1 MVVAGPTPSREDP
14 RRPPL
19 TPSDNSNAAV
29 ASSRRPRNKEIASR
43 YLSSYTASPAPSPS
57 PSPSTSNSY
66 SSPSSRRSPSP
77 TVSSRSVPTPHQ
89 RRSSSVDRSR
99 PSTGSTTT
107 SSSSNS
113 TTATT
118 TTTTTTRSLA
128 VSFQGSSFFYQ
139 TSRAKPTPT
148 PGRRSLEYSQQNRPW
163 PAAVRSLDYSSTGR
177 SAGIEDRGSNGEVS
191 GSSDTDSVSSGSNS
205 GSHEFM
211 LPPRAKVTSRGI
223 SVSARF
229 LQESHGRQRP
239 VRSPSPS
246 KVASPSPA
254 RGMSSPLRGR
264 GGAPTVSQAN
274 QQQQL
279 NAPSILSFAMEV
291 RRAKKG
297 EYRIEEAH
305 LLRLLDNRHLQWRWV
320 NAKFNSA
327 MQDQKQISEK
337 YLYNAWRSISELR
350 ESVAIKRMK
359 LQLLNLNLK
368 LASILKRQVIYL
380 EEWSEMDGEHASSLA
395 GAIEALKASTL
406 RLPVVGGAK
415 QADIQKLKEVT
426 SAAINTFL
434 LMESS
439 NSFLSKVHR
448 TSSLIHQLGE
458 VVLKEHM
465 LLHQS
470 RDLLS
475 TAVALH
481 VKQCSL
487 QGQLLQLTGT
497 VSHKQT

>member
-1 MVVAGPTPSREDP
+1 MVVAGPTPAREDP

-43 YLSSYTASPAPSPS
+43 YLSSYTASPS

-66 SSPSSRRSPSP
+66 SSPSSRRFPSP
-77 TVSSRSVPTPHQ
+77 NVSSRSVPIPHQ

-113 TTATT
+113 TTS
-118 TTTTTTRSLA
+118 TTTTTRSLA

-177 SAGIEDRGSNGEVS
+177 SVGIEDRGSNGDVS

-205 GSHEFM
+205 GSQEFM
-211 LPPRAKVTSRGI
+211 LPPRTKVTSRGI
-223 SVSARF
+223 CVPARF

-246 KVASPSPA
+246 KVASPFPA

-264 GGAPTVSQAN
+264 GGSPTVSQAN

-327 MQDQKQISEK
+327 LQDQKQISEK

-439 NSFLSKVHR
+439 NSFLPKVQQ

-465 LLHQS
+465 LLHQC

-497 VSHKQT
+497 VSHKQTRENI

>member
-1 MVVAGPTPSREDP
+1 MVVAGPTPAREDP

-43 YLSSYTASPAPSPS
+43 YLSSYTASPS
-57 PSPSTSNSY
+57 PSPSTSSSY
-66 SSPSSRRSPSP
+66 SSPSSRRFPSP
-77 TVSSRSVPTPHQ
+77 TVSSRSVPTPQQ

-113 TTATT
+113 TTA
-118 TTTTTTRSLA
+118 TTTTTRSLA

-148 PGRRSLEYSQQNRPW
+148 PGRRSLDYSQPNRPW

-177 SAGIEDRGSNGEVS
+177 SVGVEDRGSNGEVS

-223 SVSARF
+223 CVPARF

-264 GGAPTVSQAN
+264 GGSPTVSQVN
-274 QQQQL
+274 QQQL

-359 LQLLNLNLK
+359 LQHLNLNLK
-368 LASILKRQVIYL
+368 LASILKKQVIYL
-380 EEWSEMDGEHASSLA
+380 EEWSEMDREHASSLA

-415 QADIQKLKEVT
+415 ADIQKLKEVT
-426 SAAINTFL
+426 NAAMNTFL

-465 LLHQS
+465 LLHQC

-487 QGQLLQLTGT
+487 QGQLLQQKGT
-497 VSHKQT
+497 VSHKQTGKNI

>member
-1 MVVAGPTPSREDP
+1 MVVAGPTPAREDQ

-43 YLSSYTASPAPSPS
+43 YLSSYTASPSPS
-57 PSPSTSNSY
+57 PTPSTSSSY
-66 SSPSSRRSPSP
+66 SSPSTRRFPSP
-77 TVSSRSVPTPHQ
+77 AVSSRSVPTPHQ

-99 PSTGSTTT
+99 PSTASTTT
-107 SSSSNS
+107 STSS
-113 TTATT
+113 TT

-128 VSFQGSSFFYQ
+128 VSFQGGSFFYQ

-148 PGRRSLEYSQQNRPW
+148 PGRISLEYSQQNRPW
-163 PAAVRSLDYSSTGR
+163 PAAVRSLDYSSTGH
-177 SAGIEDRGSNGEVS
+177 SGGVEDKGGNGEVS

-223 SVSARF
+223 CVPARF
-229 LQESHGRQRP
+229 FQESHDRQRP
-239 VRSPSPS
+239 VRHPSPS
-246 KVASPSPA
+246 KITSPSPT
-254 RGMSSPLRGR
+254 RGMSSPLRAR
-264 GGAPTVSQAN
+264 GGSPAVSQAN
-274 QQQQL
+274 QQPF

-320 NAKFNSA
+320 NAKFNSTI
-327 MQDQKQISEK
+327 QDQKQISEK
-337 YLYNAWRSISELR
+337 NLYNAWRSISELR

-359 LQLLNLNLK
+359 LQLLNQDLK
-368 LASILKRQVIYL
+368 LASILTRQVL
-380 EEWSEMDGEHASSLA
+380 DLDEWSEMESEHSSSLV

-415 QADIQKLKEVT
+415 ADIQKLKEVT
-426 SAAINTFL
+426 SAAMNTFL

-448 TSSLIHQLGE
+448 TSSSVHQLGE

-465 LLHQS
+465 LVHQC
-470 RDLLS
+470 RDILS
-475 TAVALH
+475 TVVALH

-497 VSHKQT
+497 LSHEQT